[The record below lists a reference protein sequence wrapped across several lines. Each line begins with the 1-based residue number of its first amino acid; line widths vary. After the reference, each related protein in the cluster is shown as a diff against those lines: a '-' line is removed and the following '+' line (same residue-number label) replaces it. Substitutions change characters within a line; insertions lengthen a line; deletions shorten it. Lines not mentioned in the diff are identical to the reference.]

1 MYIRSSNCVV
11 HRESEMGGTAR
22 ESEMGGGTAR
32 ESEMGGGTA
41 LESEMGGRYGSG
53 E

>member
-1 MYIRSSNCVV
+1 
-11 HRESEMGGTAR
+11 
-22 ESEMGGGTAR
+22 MGGGTAR